1 MVFAGPAVSTVARTV
16 SALNRTDIRTDKI
29 GKQTPPERTTTDSI
43 RVLLCADYL
52 PPSDG
57 GVEQVV
63 DQLARR
69 LTDGGH
75 EVGVFTL
82 RGSNEH
88 VELSEHPDIAVFTS
102 NKIDLTEYVGLQSA
116 VSIPA
121 LRDFRRAVR
130 RFEPDVVHVHN
141 RFFYTA
147 YVGLLYK
154 YLERYPLVTTLHL
167 GDLEHIDGLGGTAAR
182 LFQAAFARRLVR
194 ASDSVV
200 CVSDAVATVAR
211 SLGATAPTTI
221 PNSVDLDRFDVERSA
236 FDKTLLYVGRL
247 VRNNGP
253 DDLLRAVPDIVD
265 EHTDAHVHIVGSGNL
280 EAELTRLV
288 ESLSVSDS
296 VTIHGF
302 VDDIL
307 PLYGA
312 ADVFCRPSYSE
323 GLPLTL
329 LESMA
334 TYSVPVV
341 TPVAGTREVL
351 SDGETGYFVD
361 VDDPTSIATTVNRL
375 FDDPDRID
383 RLAEAARSYVERRH
397 SWDQR
402 TEDVIRVYEDLIDE

>member
-1 MVFAGPAVSTVARTV
+1 MGRFVDREATEP
-16 SALNRTDIRTDKI
+16 IRI
-29 GKQTPPERTTTDSI
+29 
-43 RVLLCADYL
+43 LLCVDHL

-63 DQLARR
+63 EQLAHR
-69 LTDGGH
+69 LTDRGH

-82 RGSNEH
+82 RGPDENI
-88 VELSEHPDIAVFTS
+88 ELCNHSDARVFTS
-102 NKIDLTEYVGLQSA
+102 NKIDLTGYIGLQST
-116 VSIPA
+116 VSISA
-121 LRDFRRAVR
+121 LRDFWRAVR
-130 RFEPDVVHVHN
+130 QFHPDVVHVHN

-154 YLERYPLVTTLHL
+154 YVDGYPLVTTLHL
-167 GDLEHIDGLGGTAAR
+167 GELEHIDGAGGVAAR
-182 LFQAAFARRLVR
+182 LFQAAFARRLAR
-194 ASDSVV
+194 ASNAVI

-211 SLGATAPTTI
+211 SLGATDPLTV
-221 PNSVDLDRFDVERSA
+221 PNAVDLDRFDVKRSE

-253 DDLLRAVPDIVD
+253 DDLVRAVPHIVN
-265 EHTDAHVHIVGSGNL
+265 EHPDAHVHIVGSGNL
-280 EAELTRLV
+280 EPELTRLV
-288 ESLSVSDS
+288 DSLSVSES

-302 VDDIL
+302 VDDLL
-307 PLYGA
+307 PLYEA

-341 TPVAGTREVL
+341 TPVAGAQEVL

-361 VDDPTSIATTVNRL
+361 VNDPMSIATTINRLFYNPATVNRL
-375 FDDPDRID
+375 ADS
-383 RLAEAARSYVERRH
+383 AREYVERRH

-402 TEDVIRVYEDLIDE
+402 IEDVIRVYDDLNDIRHDT